1 MADITATC
9 HTTNGDFQGLNKIHV
24 EQVSRSNTCITQ
36 VRLSV
41 RVEYLHV
48 RIAEI
53 SGSTSFEALVQD
65 L

>member
-1 MADITATC
+1 MVDMTATF

-24 EQVSRSNTCITQ
+24 EKVSGSNTCITQ
-36 VRLSV
+36 VRLSA

-48 RIAEI
+48 RIAEM
-53 SGSTSFEALVQD
+53 SGSASFEALVQV